1 MNFDKYQQLAFRT
14 CKGMGS
20 IEMNLIHMTLG
31 IHSEYDEL
39 YNAILNKDKINVG
52 EEIADHFWYIAGFC
66 SFKGWS
72 LYGMMSDDMDN
83 LLTLAQA
90 TSILQDLVKKEVI
103 YGKVVG
109 EKPVYE
115 ALYKIAN
122 CLVAIADDW
131 ELKVEDLLDT
141 NIAKLKVRYPNNYTD
156 DKAINRDLLSER
168 KELEK

>member
-14 CKGMGS
+14 CKDKGS

-39 YNAILNKDKINVG
+39 FTAIQNQDKVNVG

-66 SFKGWS
+66 TFKGWS
-72 LYGMMSDDMDN
+72 LYGMMSFELEN
-83 LLTLAQA
+83 KLTLAQA
-90 TSILQDLVKKEVI
+90 TSILQDLVKKELI
-103 YGKVVG
+103 YGKITG

-115 ALYKIAN
+115 VLFKIAD
-122 CLVAIADDW
+122 CLVSIANDW
-131 ELKVEDLLDT
+131 DIKIEDILDT
-141 NIAKLKVRYPNNYTD
+141 NIAKLKVRYPDKYTD